1 MADNFTLQ
9 DGSGL
14 LALQDGSGL
23 FTLQSASSDV
33 VANASFAGITAS
45 ASNISAVLNL
55 NAVFNGISAVAP
67 TATAVVDNDVIA
79 HTSFASIEASS
90 ISASVTITSAS
101 TFGELLAS
109 NPETSASQLA
119 SASFSNVNASGIT
132 AVSIVSPNATIRA
145 IELTAPNAHAQSD
158 VVAVVSIAGLS
169 LSAPS
174 ATVVSIPAVSFGGIS
189 AAPPTG
195 IGHAESIT
203 AHASFA
209 QIAADNPNATA
220 LIEYPIHKTII
231 RQYEDSP
238 IINAVVTSYTQTIDA
253 RYLFDSFYTHIWNI
267 DTANSQGLDIWGRI
281 VGVSRYLTLTNQD
294 YFGFDPDFDPFNE
307 SPFFNGSSITNT
319 FILDNDDFRRVI
331 KAKALNNISKTTIP
345 GIDKVLDLLYGHRGV
360 TYAKVTG
367 NHELTYVFKFEP
379 TDLDQ
384 AIASAPDL
392 LPKPAGFTIIN
403 DFVF

>member
-1 MADNFTLQ
+1 M
-9 DGSGL
+9 
-14 LALQDGSGL
+14 
-23 FTLQSASSDV
+23 
-33 VANASFAGITAS
+33 
-45 ASNISAVLNL
+45 
-55 NAVFNGISAVAP
+55 
-67 TATAVVDNDVIA
+67 
-79 HTSFASIEASS
+79 
-90 ISASVTITSAS
+90 
-101 TFGELLAS
+101 
-109 NPETSASQLA
+109 
-119 SASFSNVNASGIT
+119 
-132 AVSIVSPNATIRA
+132 
-145 IELTAPNAHAQSD
+145 
-158 VVAVVSIAGLS
+158 
-169 LSAPS
+169 
-174 ATVVSIPAVSFGGIS
+174 
-189 AAPPTG
+189 
-195 IGHAESIT
+195 
-203 AHASFA
+203 
-209 QIAADNPNATA
+209 
-220 LIEYPIHKTII
+220 
-231 RQYEDSP
+231 
-238 IINAVVTSYTQTIDA
+238 
-253 RYLFDSFYTHIWNI
+253 FDSFYTHIWNI